1 MISFHIKVKSFQL
14 TGSFATGSLKV
25 KSFWKLNKK
34 NISFCT
40 IMTRMLNGSRGLRAI
55 NDNINYNFFGSQQ
68 VKYKNKHTDVY
79 FVYNLFVRF
88 GGVVHPLDHTHI
100 RFLLINTVL

>member
-1 MISFHIKVKSFQL
+1 
-14 TGSFATGSLKV
+14 
-25 KSFWKLNKK
+25 
-34 NISFCT
+34 
-40 IMTRMLNGSRGLRAI
+40 MTAN
-55 NDNINYNFFGSQQ
+55 NINYNFFGSQQ

-100 RFLLINTVL
+100 RFVLINTVL